1 MDVKD
6 KVELKISVD
15 ENVRDTVL
23 GAIFLI
29 AATIIIVVILVL

>member
-1 MDVKD
+1 MSNKEKLEVT
-6 KVELKISVD
+6 ISVD